1 MARKILVVYLIYTV
15 IVFFINSYVFKEE
28 YSDALI
34 KSVISGVLFTA
45 LFAFLMMR
53 NEKRQQ
59 DEKEN
64 IAPPKKKR

>member
-15 IVFFINSYVFKEE
+15 IVFFINSYIFKEE
-28 YSDALI
+28 YTDALI

-53 NEKRQQ
+53 NDKRQE
-59 DEKEN
+59 DEKEK
-64 IAPPKKKR
+64 IATQKKKR

>member
-1 MARKILVVYLIYTV
+1 LF
-15 IVFFINSYVFKEE
+15 FFINSYVFKEE
-28 YSDALI
+28 YTDALI

-59 DEKEN
+59 DEKEK
-64 IAPPKKKR
+64 IASQKKKR